1 MKMRRKSIS
10 FQTGHE
16 KQYVANFEQTS
27 LMEEK
32 ALSFLG
38 TRNTDQFTKKHYCI
52 TLTPARKDR
61 SLYINP
67 NQKVKHT
74 AFTSQPPQRSSRRYG
89 YACKTCEEVLD
100 VLFSRNFPLIFG
112 LDILLL
118 HLIFLFVIIFSY
130 NCKSTLKVVVVVVD
144 SMFAM
149 SYQNENIIIEW
160 GVGKTD
166 AHKIASK

>member
-1 MKMRRKSIS
+1 M
-10 FQTGHE
+10 
-16 KQYVANFEQTS
+16 
-27 LMEEK
+27 
-32 ALSFLG
+32 
-38 TRNTDQFTKKHYCI
+38 
-52 TLTPARKDR
+52 
-61 SLYINP
+61 
-67 NQKVKHT
+67 
-74 AFTSQPPQRSSRRYG
+74 
-89 YACKTCEEVLD
+89 D